1 MTQNNNLLAI
11 DRTTWYDKADNF
23 PDTGGGHLTKRIT
36 TMALLTAAALILFTV
51 EAQIPA
57 PVPVPGIK
65 LGLANIITVYAMFA
79 LGPRDTLCI
88 LLVRV
93 VLGSVFSGAMVTL
106 LYSLGGGLLCYLIM
120 LPLRMILTG
129 KQIWVCGVI
138 GAVMHNI
145 GQTLV
150 AVAIFRSLA
159 VAVYLPL
166 LMLSGIV
173 TGLFTGLTAQLLLH
187 RLQKRA
193 R

>member
-1 MTQNNNLLAI
+1 MA
-11 DRTTWYDKADNF
+11 
-23 PDTGGGHLTKRIT
+23 KRIT
-36 TMALLTAAALILFTV
+36 TMALLTAVALILFTV

-57 PVPVPGIK
+57 PVPIPGVK

-93 VLGSVFSGAMVTL
+93 FLGSVFSGAMITL
-106 LYSLGGGLLCYLIM
+106 LYSLGGGMLCYLVM
-120 LPLRMILTG
+120 LLLRKILTE

-138 GAVMHNI
+138 GAVVHNI

-150 AVAIFRSLA
+150 AVAVFQSLA

-173 TGLFTGLTAQLLLH
+173 TGLFTGLSAQFLLH
-187 RLQKRA
+187 RLKWRA

>member
-1 MTQNNNLLAI
+1 M
-11 DRTTWYDKADNF
+11 
-23 PDTGGGHLTKRIT
+23 TKRIT

-65 LGLANIITVYAMFA
+65 LGLANIITVYAMFT
-79 LGPRDTLCI
+79 LGPRDTLYI

-106 LYSLGGGLLCYLIM
+106 LYSLGGGLLCYLTMI
-120 LPLRMILTG
+120 LLRKILTG

-138 GAVMHNI
+138 GAVAHNI

-173 TGLFTGLTAQLLLH
+173 TGLFTGLTAQFLLH
-187 RLQKRA
+187 RLQKRE